1 MRERYQSATD
11 LMESARDA
19 AKELERINLQLASM
33 DSARD
38 VKAQG
43 YSGVQSHSND
53 VNGMGATERLIDYE
67 ERVKPRLRADEA
79 ILEDAM
85 NMLYGTD
92 GRGGVS
98 KGIGSCY
105 ADVLMHRYLLMRT
118 WDDTGWYCR
127 VSKATAKRY
136 AEVALDYIDAAGFE
150 AAMIGK
156 EL

>member
-43 YSGVQSHSND
+43 YSGVQSHSKD

-85 NMLYGTD
+85 NVLYGTD

-118 WDDTGWYCR
+118 WDGSERRCSP
-127 VSKATAKRY
+127 V
-136 AEVALDYIDAAGFE
+136 L
-150 AAMIGK
+150 
-156 EL
+156 

>member
-1 MRERYQSATD
+1 MLKHRAT
-11 LMESARDA
+11 A
-19 AKELERINLQLASM
+19 AFRAIPRTLTAWAL
-33 DSARD
+33 
-38 VKAQG
+38 
-43 YSGVQSHSND
+43 
-53 VNGMGATERLIDYE
+53 ERLIDYE

-85 NMLYGTD
+85 NVLYGTD

-127 VSKATAKRY
+127 VSAKTARKY
-136 AEVALDYIDAAGFE
+136 AAVALDYIDSVGFE
-150 AAMIGK
+150 AAMVGRQV
-156 EL
+156 